1 MKGKELVECGVIFI
15 LVIEPCSTYVIK
27 FLLVW

>member
-15 LVIEPCSTYVIK
+15 LVIEPAPLVIK